1 MTILILTLPSS
12 SPSTTLSEELYQ
24 CVFLTPSMEKLIT
37 TLLRTEQDTAGEA
50 SALFFFFCKYSFT
63 SSFQLL
69 PKPHRKPL
77 PKASPDGCGRQ
88 EQIR

>member
-50 SALFFFFCKYSFT
+50 AALFSFH
-63 SSFQLL
+63 LL
-69 PKPHRKPL
+69 PKPHSKHL